1 MATQTNGLNKIT
13 EKILSEAR
21 ESVKRILATAQE
33 ECDRIAADYD
43 ARISEL
49 QSANKRETEQKTAD
63 VSARSGSAAA
73 MQARNI
79 IGQRKSELIEGVFHS
94 AYESIG
100 KRSEKDYTGLVVGL
114 LVAAVSE
121 LAETEKRNLALY
133 GEEEESATESYEV
146 LLNGKDRES
155 IGETVIAGAKKKLKG
170 VLSEEQLQKLVLAPE
185 AANIDGGVIL
195 RYGDVESN
203 CSLEMLFSELRREL
217 ETDVSRVLFAT
228 DAV

>member
-155 IGETVIAGAKKKLKG
+155 IGEAVIAGAKKKLKG
-170 VLSEEQLQKLVLAPE
+170 VLSEEQLQKLVLAAE
-185 AANIDGGVIL
+185 TANIDGGVIL

>member
-155 IGETVIAGAKKKLKG
+155 IGEAVIAGAKKKLKG

-185 AANIDGGVIL
+185 AANIEGGVIL

>member
-94 AYESIG
+94 AYDSIG
-100 KRSEKDYTGLVVGL
+100 KRSEKDYTGLAVGL

-155 IGETVIAGAKKKLKG
+155 IGEAVIAGAKKKLKG
-170 VLSEEQLQKLVLAPE
+170 ILTDEQLKKLVLAAE
-185 AANIDGGVIL
+185 TANIDGGVIL

>member
-79 IGQRKSELIEGVFHS
+79 IGHRKS
-94 AYESIG
+94 
-100 KRSEKDYTGLVVGL
+100 
-114 LVAAVSE
+114 
-121 LAETEKRNLALY
+121 
-133 GEEEESATESYEV
+133 
-146 LLNGKDRES
+146 
-155 IGETVIAGAKKKLKG
+155 
-170 VLSEEQLQKLVLAPE
+170 
-185 AANIDGGVIL
+185 
-195 RYGDVESN
+195 
-203 CSLEMLFSELRREL
+203 
-217 ETDVSRVLFAT
+217 
-228 DAV
+228 

>member
-21 ESVKRILATAQE
+21 QSAKRILASAQE

-49 QSANKRETEQKTAD
+49 RCANKRETEQKTAD
-63 VSARSGSAAA
+63 VSARSKSAAA

-79 IGQRKSELIEGVFHS
+79 VGKKKSELVESVFHD
-94 AYESIG
+94 AYESVRN
-100 KRSEKDYTGLVVGL
+100 RSEKDYTGLVVGL
-114 LVAAVSE
+114 LVAALSE

-133 GEEEESATESYEV
+133 GEEEETVTETYEV
-146 LLNGKDRES
+146 VLNGKDRET
-155 IGETVIAGAKKKLKG
+155 IGEAVIAGAKKKLKG
-170 VLSEEQLQKLVLAPE
+170 VLTEEQMKKLVLAPE
-185 AANIDGGVIL
+185 TANIDGGVIL
-195 RYGDVESN
+195 RYGEVESN

-217 ETDVSRVLFAT
+217 ETDVGRVLFAT
-228 DAV
+228 DAD